1 MIFRTFY
8 TQGLAIYSYLIA
20 DPKTGQALV
29 IDPTRDINRY
39 LEYARQENLRI
50 TDIAET
56 HVHAD
61 FVSGASEL
69 KQALD
74 GIPKIH
80 CSALGGDHWVPGYAD
95 RKIQN
100 GDIIEFSSLFFE
112 AMHTP
117 GHTPEHMMWLCHDR
131 NGNPAVPRLAF
142 TGDFL
147 FVGSVGRPDLLGERE
162 AGKLSKEL
170 YDSVFNRLAALPDS
184 LEIYPAHG
192 AGSLCGKALDAR
204 SMSTLG
210 YERLNNPMLQKKP
223 YEEWLASLYH
233 DIPNVPPNFARIKKI
248 NLRGPSSLEPQTKS
262 NPEVWI
268 DVRNPEKFSQGHI
281 KNSLNIPLGASFCN
295 WAGSVLFEDRDLGIM
310 ADNKKDL
317 SEARDNLKLIGF
329 DQVCTARIWHKEEL
343 AKQFVIETLPM
354 ESVNGLLHWLKE
366 ASACVID
373 VRTQAEWNQ
382 GHILG
387 ALHIELATLAGQRQN
402 VPQNQ
407 PLFVI
412 CGSGFRASVAAS
424 FLNKMGFSSVHNVQ
438 GGMHEW
444 NFSGFPMVNE

>member
-1 MIFRTFY
+1 MT
-8 TQGLAIYSYLIA
+8 
-20 DPKTGQALV
+20 
-29 IDPTRDINRY
+29 
-39 LEYARQENLRI
+39 EME
-50 TDIAET
+50 
-56 HVHAD
+56 
-61 FVSGASEL
+61 
-69 KQALD
+69 
-74 GIPKIH
+74 IPQ
-80 CSALGGDHWVPGYAD
+80 C
-95 RKIQN
+95 
-100 GDIIEFSSLFFE
+100 
-112 AMHTP
+112 
-117 GHTPEHMMWLCHDR
+117 
-131 NGNPAVPRLAF
+131 PRLAF